1 MCRAP
6 SLLTIGAGLG
16 NARFTNKAAGV
27 AAKHGVLF
35 SWGLVFGRRRDR
47 RDELLGLRF
56 QEPSRLINDLF
67 RASSQLEPSTRFDI
81 RGR

>member
-6 SLLTIGAGLG
+6 SLLKIGAGLG

-27 AAKHGVLF
+27 RRSMASYSLGA
-35 SWGLVFGRRRDR
+35 LVFGRRRDR

-56 QEPSRLINDLF
+56 QGPSRKEPSAERVL
-67 RASSQLEPSTRFDI
+67 
-81 RGR
+81 